1 MPVRGYIALVL
12 HAHLPYVRHPEH
24 PEFLEEDWLFEAI
37 TETYL
42 PILDV
47 FERLVRER
55 VDFRMTMTMSP
66 TLCEML
72 CDPLL
77 QERYLRHL
85 GKLLDLADREVH
97 RTRMLPELHDTALMY
112 QQRFR
117 RALEIFEGHYQ
128 RNLVRGFK
136 NLQDLGKLEVLTCAA
151 THGFLPLMLR
161 REAVRAQVEVGC
173 QNYMKHFGRR
183 PRGIW
188 LPECGYSPGDDR
200 LLHRAGI
207 EYFMVDTHGL
217 LFGSPRPRYGV
228 HAPVRCHSGVAAFA
242 RDIESSKQVWSAK
255 EGYPG
260 DGVYREFYRDLG
272 YDAEYPYIRPFLHS
286 DGVRR
291 NIGIKYYKVT
301 GEVELHEKQPYR
313 RADAIEKAALH
324 AGNFLFN
331 RQAQV
336 KHLEAALGRRPIIV
350 APYDAELFGHWWFE
364 GPEFLDFFLRKTSCD
379 QEELALTTPA
389 EYLRQSPR
397 LQTTTP
403 SMSTWGSRGYA
414 EMWLN
419 PTNDWCYRHLHEGEE
434 RMVDLARRFPTPPSR
449 LHERALKQAAREFL
463 LAQSSDWPFI
473 MSTGTMVPYAQNR
486 FRTHMTRF
494 LSLHQSLVQDS
505 IDVGAL
511 AEMESKDAVFQE
523 IDYRVYLP

>member
-1 MPVRGYIALVL
+1 
-12 HAHLPYVRHPEH
+12 
-24 PEFLEEDWLFEAI
+24 
-37 TETYL
+37 
-42 PILDV
+42 
-47 FERLVRER
+47 
-55 VDFRMTMTMSP
+55 
-66 TLCEML
+66 
-72 CDPLL
+72 
-77 QERYLRHL
+77 
-85 GKLLDLADREVH
+85 
-97 RTRMLPELHDTALMY
+97 
-112 QQRFR
+112 
-117 RALEIFEGHYQ
+117 
-128 RNLVRGFK
+128 
-136 NLQDLGKLEVLTCAA
+136 
-151 THGFLPLMLR
+151 
-161 REAVRAQVEVGC
+161 
-173 QNYMKHFGRR
+173 MKHFGRR

-188 LPECGYSPGDDR
+188 LPECGYNPGDDR

-217 LFGSPRPRYGV
+217 LFGSPRPRYGI
-228 HAPVRCHSGVAAFA
+228 HAPIRCHSGVAAFA

-291 NIGIKYYKVT
+291 NIGIKYFKVT
-301 GEVELHEKQPYR
+301 GEVELHDKQPYR
-313 RADAIEKAALH
+313 RADAIEKVAGHAA
-324 AGNFLFN
+324 NFLFN

-336 KHLEAALGRRPIIV
+336 RHLEAALGRRPIVI
-350 APYDAELFGHWWFE
+350 APYDAELLGHWWFE

-379 QEELALTTPA
+379 QDELALTTPA

-397 LQTTTP
+397 LQTATP
-403 SMSTWGSRGYA
+403 SMSTWGSKGYS

-419 PTNDWCYRHLHEGEE
+419 PSNDWCYPHLHEGED
-434 RMVDLARRFPTPPSR
+434 RMVELARLFPTPPTR
-449 LHERALKQAAREFL
+449 LHERALKQAAREIL

-486 FRTHMTRF
+486 FRNHMSRF
-494 LSLHQSLVQDS
+494 LSLHDALKRNS
-505 IDVGAL
+505 IDQGAL